1 VSDAFI
7 REVDEDLRQKQL
19 HALWKKFGKFIVGI
33 AVGIVLIVA
42 GRSIYSY
49 ISESKFNEQAIA
61 FSNAISLNETEIASA
76 LDQVIASD
84 VDGYEIIATFKKA
97 ELAVKAADKV
107 AAVAIL
113 DNFIASASVPE
124 IYKDMANIQAAILE
138 LDTAS
143 ADSIRGRLSLI
154 LNGSTSFQFLATE
167 LVALAELNAG
177 ETQAAKSR
185 LEALIGNVEAPTSI
199 KSRSEQYLSVIE

>member
-1 VSDAFI
+1 MSDAFI

>member
-1 VSDAFI
+1 MSDAFI

-61 FSNAISLNETEIASA
+61 FSIAISLNETEIASA